1 MFLKLK
7 HLYAKISKK
16 YDVSDVEISL
26 SQAEFESCSII
37 ATSKLCCQCV
47 VIFLVSSVTSTSSIK
62 HDPDLLKADIALSK
76 TRVARLAR
84 ELNDMKSEMKLN
96 EAGVRTLQQ

>member
-1 MFLKLK
+1 M
-7 HLYAKISKK
+7 
-16 YDVSDVEISL
+16 VSDVEISL
-26 SQAEFESCSII
+26 SQAEIESYSII
-37 ATSKLCCQCV
+37 ATWKLCCQRFMISV
-47 VIFLVSSVTSTSSIK
+47 LVSSVTSTSSIK

>member
-1 MFLKLK
+1 M
-7 HLYAKISKK
+7 IS
-16 YDVSDVEISL
+16 V
-26 SQAEFESCSII
+26 
-37 ATSKLCCQCV
+37 
-47 VIFLVSSVTSTSSIK
+47 LVSSVTSTSSIK

>member
-1 MFLKLK
+1 M
-7 HLYAKISKK
+7 
-16 YDVSDVEISL
+16 VSGVEISL
-26 SQAEFESCSII
+26 SHAEYESCSIV
-37 ATSKLCCQCV
+37 ASWKLCCQCV
-47 VIFLVSSVTSTSSIK
+47 MISVLVSSVTSTSSIK